1 MGIYFEIQADQTDRA
16 KRFYTDVFAWK
27 FTKAQ
32 GTPVEYWR
40 IETSEGRGG
49 LLRRPAPAPPA
60 HSGTNAY
67 VCSLESSSFEQVVDA
82 IIKHRGGS
90 ALRTFG
96 VRGVCWQGYFLDRE
110 GNTFG

>member
-40 IETSEGRGG
+40 IKTGEVTGA
-49 LLRRPAPAPPA
+49 LLK
-60 HSGTNAY
+60 
-67 VCSLESSSFEQVVDA
+67 L
-82 IIKHRGGS
+82 
-90 ALRTFG
+90 
-96 VRGVCWQGYFLDRE
+96 
-110 GNTFG
+110 